1 MPTHMKLFVSLTNP
15 DDIRAEA
22 VTLEALEGEPGKY
35 VEKIEKRLLESEITI
50 EGLFQKRPIQLG
62 VIYYT
67 HNSPG
72 CVYYIGNKKYELC

>member
-15 DDIRAEA
+15 DDVRAEA
-22 VTLEALEGEPGKY
+22 VTLEGEPSNY
-35 VEKIEKRLLESEITI
+35 VEKPEKRLLESEITI